1 MWTDNIVWSW
11 YETDKTVPD
20 DKWLKI
26 SCYIMSVSKIKTC
39 ARECKKNAY
48 QHENIYILESN
59 QRNYEQVKNNWY
71 EQ

>member
-11 YETDKTVPD
+11 YETDTTVPD

-39 ARECKKNAY
+39 ARECKNAY
-48 QHENIYILESN
+48 QHKNIYILESN